1 MAGIEQF
8 ICKACGAKTYPR
20 HTACPSCGATD
31 FDSLIL
37 EGTATLVTF
46 TRVHAL
52 SLAYTER
59 FITVGIVEYQGGLRA
74 LGRLYVDE
82 PRIGMSLE
90 TYAGIVRTEDSEETV
105 GLCFR
110 KAFK

>member
-1 MAGIEQF
+1 MAGTEQF

-20 HTACPSCGATD
+20 HARCPSCGAAD
-31 FDSLIL
+31 FDSATIG
-37 EGTATLVTF
+37 GTATLVTF

-59 FITVGIVEYQGGLRA
+59 FITLGIVEYQSGLRG

-82 PRIGMSLE
+82 PRIGMSLRTE
-90 TYAGIVRTEDSEETV
+90 MGIVGTMNYEDV
-105 GLCFR
+105 IGLCFR
-110 KAFK
+110 EAPK